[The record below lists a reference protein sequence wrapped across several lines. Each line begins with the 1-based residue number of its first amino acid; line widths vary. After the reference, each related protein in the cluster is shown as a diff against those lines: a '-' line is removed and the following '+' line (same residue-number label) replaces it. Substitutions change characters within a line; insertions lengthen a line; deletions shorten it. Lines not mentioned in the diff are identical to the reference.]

1 MAVGINS
8 TVRLFADDKIAYL
21 AVKSEA
27 DQLKL
32 QEDLNKPA
40 IWEYKWKKMF
50 HPEKCNVLTISRK
63 IKPIKHEYKL
73 HGRILKSVE
82 VDKYLG
88 CHITSDLA

>member
-40 IWEYKWKKMF
+40 IWE
-50 HPEKCNVLTISRK
+50 
-63 IKPIKHEYKL
+63 
-73 HGRILKSVE
+73 
-82 VDKYLG
+82 
-88 CHITSDLA
+88 